1 MAKFNATKTSTVEA
15 TKTINL
21 AGGEAYAQSA
31 KLEFVSHL
39 LTSFVGNQF
48 YRTEDEGIKTL
59 KNLIANISDN
69 KFLAK
74 AAIFARNEYGMRSV
88 THIVAAELAKKVK
101 GESWTKE
108 FFNKVVF
115 RPDDMTEIL
124 AYYMSKYGKPVP
136 NSLKKGLALAFEKFD
151 AYQIGKYRKENG
163 DISLVDVVNIVHPKA
178 TPVITSLV
186 KGTLKSKDTWEASL
200 SKAGQEAS
208 AKAETAEEREEIVAD
223 LKKDAWTEMVKSRKI
238 GYMALLKNLRNI
250 LQNAPD
256 AVDEACAMLVEE
268 KLVKTSKV
276 LPFRFTTA
284 MKEIE
289 EIDNEGTRKIVKA
302 INKAI
307 DISLSNVPKF
317 PGKTLVVVDNSGSM
331 EGKPIEIAS
340 LFAAVIYKATDADM
354 MVFSDNANYIKPNP
368 DDSTVTIAKNIK
380 DGCQS
385 AGTNFHAIFNAA
397 SKKYDRIIILSD
409 MQGWMGHYTPK
420 VEFEAYKS
428 KHAATPYI
436 YSWDLAGQGT
446 MQFPEKNVVALAGFS
461 DKVFDIMGMVETDKN
476 ALIKRIEAVVL

>member
-1 MAKFNATKTSTVEA
+1 MAKFNATKASAVEA
-15 TKTINL
+15 TKTVNL

-101 GESWTKE
+101 GESWTKD

-124 AYYMSKYGKPVP
+124 AYYMSRYGKPVP
-136 NSLKKGLALAFEKFD
+136 NSLKKGLAKAFEKFD

-163 DISLVDVVNIVHPKA
+163 DIALVDVVNIVHPKA
-178 TPVITSLV
+178 TPIITSLV
-186 KGTLKSKDTWEASL
+186 KGELKSKDTWEASL

-380 DGCQS
+380 DGCQQ

-420 VEFEAYKS
+420 AEFEAYKN

-461 DKVFDIMGMVETDKN
+461 DKVFDIMGMVETDKD